1 MNLFWKIFLSLAA
14 SILIAT
20 FIFSYISLLK
30 YNDLK
35 KLILKE
41 KLNQIALT
49 TNELIKEPF
58 EKNQLSEVK
67 KILFS
72 INDKTDIG
80 LILVKDKYSIIVD
93 KSNLSDELVSLT
105 KNFSL
110 NTSNIDNVKG
120 ISYTMIPLKLPDSF
134 LIAVASKNI
143 TYLDQFEPFK
153 YNVLFAIFLIIIAGI
168 ASRIISSRY
177 NNSIKILDNISE
189 EISKGNFEYLAN
201 PKTDTGSISKLN
213 RSMVKMGKLIN
224 EKFQILDKSRAQL
237 ETVLSAM
244 SEGVMVL
251 TSDGD
256 VALVNNALIN
266 MFKIEE
272 DISRKKYWELIRN
285 KEISELIEKTI
296 SNKKPLSKEISFLLP
311 NQKFYLA
318 NTVPVDTPDTVVI
331 VVMFDITDFKRLERI
346 KADFI
351 ANVSHELR
359 TPLTAIIGYTETLAE
374 EDYDNQEDRKHF
386 LGIIKK
392 NTNRLIKIVSDLLVL
407 SEIEG
412 KDLFSIQSSKEDF
425 EEMDL
430 REIIYSSLESLK
442 SKTEEKN
449 LKTSIEIPHGNSLK
463 IKGNKFLLEQMLIN
477 LIDNAVK
484 YTPEGGEIRIQA
496 VKNNSKIKLNIHD
509 TGIGIPKEHIDRV
522 FERFYRVDKT
532 RSRKI
537 GGTGLGLSIVKHIV
551 LMHGAEID
559 VKSELNK
566 GSSFIIT
573 FTT

>member
-1 MNLFWKIFLSLAA
+1 MNLFWKIFISLAA

-20 FIFSYISLLK
+20 FIFSYISLIK
-30 YNDLK
+30 YNELK

-41 KLNQIALT
+41 ELNQIALT
-49 TNELIKEPF
+49 TKELIKEPF

-72 INDKTDIG
+72 INDKTDIS
-80 LILVKDKYSIIVD
+80 LILVKDKHSIIVD

-110 NTSNIDNVKG
+110 ITSNIDKVKG

-134 LIAVASKNI
+134 LIAAASKNI

-153 YNVLFAIFLIIIAGI
+153 NNVLFAIFLIIIAGI
-168 ASRIISSRY
+168 ASHIISSRY
-177 NNSIKILDNISE
+177 NNSIKIIDNIYE

-201 PKTDTGSISKLN
+201 PKTNTVSISKLN
-213 RSMVKMGKLIN
+213 RSLVKMGKLIN
-224 EKFQILDKSRAQL
+224 EKFQILEKGRAQL

-244 SEGVMVL
+244 SEGVMVVK
-251 TSDGD
+251 SGGD
-256 VALVNNALIN
+256 VVLVNNALID
-266 MFKIEE
+266 MFKIK
-272 DISRKKYWELIRN
+272 DYITNKKYWELIRN

-296 SNKKPLSKEISFLLP
+296 SNKKPLSKEISFILL

-318 NTVPVDTPDTVVI
+318 TTVPVDTPDTVVI

-425 EEMDL
+425 EELDL

-477 LIDNAVK
+477 LIDNAIK
-484 YTPEGGEIRIQA
+484 YTPEGGEIGIEA
-496 VKNNSKIKLNIHD
+496 VKNDSKIKLNIHD

>member
-1 MNLFWKIFLSLAA
+1 MNLFWKIFISLAA

-20 FIFSYISLLK
+20 FIFSYISLIK
-30 YNDLK
+30 YNELK

-72 INDKTDIG
+72 INDKTGIG
-80 LILVKDKYSIIVD
+80 LILIKDKYSIIVD
-93 KSNLSDELVSLT
+93 KSNMTEELVSLT

-110 NTSNIDNVKG
+110 ITSNIDNVKG

-134 LIAVASKNI
+134 LIAAASKNI

-153 YNVLFAIFLIIIAGI
+153 NNVLFAIFLIIIAGI
-168 ASRIISSRY
+168 ASHIISSRY
-177 NNSIKILDNISE
+177 NNSIKIIDNIYE

-201 PKTDTGSISKLN
+201 PKTNTVSISKLN
-213 RSMVKMGKLIN
+213 RSLVKMGKLIN
-224 EKFQILDKSRAQL
+224 EKFQILEKGRAQL

-244 SEGVMVL
+244 SEGVMVVK
-251 TSDGD
+251 SGGD
-256 VALVNNALIN
+256 VVLVNNALID
-266 MFKIEE
+266 MFKIED
-272 DISRKKYWELIRN
+272 DITNKKYWELIRN

-296 SNKKPLSKEISFLLP
+296 SNKKPLSKEISFILP

-425 EEMDL
+425 EELGL

-477 LIDNAVK
+477 LIDNAIK
-484 YTPEGGEIRIQA
+484 YTPEGGEIGIEA
-496 VKNNSKIKLNIHD
+496 VINDSKIKLNIHD
-509 TGIGIPKEHIDRV
+509 TGIGISKEHIDRV

>member
-1 MNLFWKIFLSLAA
+1 VNLFWKIFISLAA

-20 FIFSYISLLK
+20 FIFSYISLIK
-30 YNDLK
+30 YNELK

-49 TNELIKEPF
+49 TKELIKEPF

-72 INDKTDIG
+72 INDKTDIS
-80 LILVKDKYSIIVD
+80 LILVKDKHSIIVD
-93 KSNLSDELVSLT
+93 KSNLSDDLVSLT

-110 NTSNIDNVKG
+110 ITSNIDKVKG

-134 LIAVASKNI
+134 LIAAASKNI

-153 YNVLFAIFLIIIAGI
+153 NNVLFAIFLIIIAGI
-168 ASRIISSRY
+168 ASHIISSRY
-177 NNSIKILDNISE
+177 NNSIKIIDNISE
-189 EISKGNFEYLAN
+189 EISKGNFGYLAN
-201 PKTDTGSISKLN
+201 PKSDTGSISKLN

-224 EKFQILDKSRAQL
+224 EKFQILEKGRAQL

-244 SEGVMVL
+244 SEGVMVVK
-251 TSDGD
+251 SGGD
-256 VALVNNALIN
+256 VVLVNNALID
-266 MFKIEE
+266 MFKIED
-272 DISRKKYWELIRN
+272 DITNKKYWELIRN

-296 SNKKPLSKEISFLLP
+296 SNKKPLSKEISFILP

-318 NTVPVDTPDTVVI
+318 TTVPVDTPDTVVI

-425 EEMDL
+425 EELGL

-449 LKTSIEIPHGNSLK
+449 LKTSIEIPHGDSLK

-477 LIDNAVK
+477 LIDNAIK
-484 YTPEGGEIRIQA
+484 YTPEGGEIGIEA
-496 VKNNSKIKLNIHD
+496 VKNDSKIKLNIHD

>member
-1 MNLFWKIFLSLAA
+1 MNLFWKIFISLAA

-20 FIFSYISLLK
+20 FIFSYISLIK
-30 YNDLK
+30 YNELK

-41 KLNQIALT
+41 ELNQIALT
-49 TNELIKEPF
+49 TKELIKEPF

-72 INDKTDIG
+72 INDKTDIS
-80 LILVKDKYSIIVD
+80 LILVKDKHSIIVD
-93 KSNLSDELVSLT
+93 KSNLSDDLVSLT

-110 NTSNIDNVKG
+110 ITSNIDNVKG

-134 LIAVASKNI
+134 LIAAASKNI

-153 YNVLFAIFLIIIAGI
+153 NNVLFAIFLIIIAGI
-168 ASRIISSRY
+168 ASHIISSRY
-177 NNSIKILDNISE
+177 NNSIKIIDNIYE

-201 PKTDTGSISKLN
+201 PKTNTVSISKLN
-213 RSMVKMGKLIN
+213 RSLVKMGKLIN
-224 EKFQILDKSRAQL
+224 EKFQILEKGRAQL

-251 TSDGD
+251 TSGGD
-256 VALVNNALIN
+256 VVLVNNALID
-266 MFKIEE
+266 MFKIED
-272 DISRKKYWELIRN
+272 DITNKKYWELIRN

-296 SNKKPLSKEISFLLP
+296 SNKKPLSKEISFILP

-318 NTVPVDTPDTVVI
+318 TTVPVDTPDTVVI

-425 EEMDL
+425 EELDL
-430 REIIYSSLESLK
+430 REILYSSLESLK
-442 SKTEEKN
+442 SKTAEKN

-477 LIDNAVK
+477 LIDNAIK
-484 YTPEGGEIRIQA
+484 YTPEGGEIGIEA
-496 VKNNSKIKLNIHD
+496 VKDDSKIKLNIHD

>member
-1 MNLFWKIFLSLAA
+1 MKLFWKIFISLAA
-14 SILIAT
+14 TILIAT
-20 FIFSYISLLK
+20 FIFSYISLIK
-30 YNDLK
+30 YNELK

-41 KLNQIALT
+41 ELNQIALT
-49 TNELIKEPF
+49 TKELIKEPF

-72 INDKTDIG
+72 INDKTDIS
-80 LILVKDKYSIIVD
+80 LILVKDKHSIIVD

-110 NTSNIDNVKG
+110 TTSNIDNVKG

-134 LIAVASKNI
+134 LIAAASKNI

-153 YNVLFAIFLIIIAGI
+153 NNVLFAIFLIIIAGI
-168 ASRIISSRY
+168 ASHIISSRY
-177 NNSIKILDNISE
+177 NNSIKIIDNIYK

-201 PKTDTGSISKLN
+201 PKTNTVSISKLN
-213 RSMVKMGKLIN
+213 RSLVKMGKLIN
-224 EKFQILDKSRAQL
+224 EKFQILEKGRAQL

-244 SEGVMVL
+244 SEGVMVVK
-251 TSDGD
+251 SGGD
-256 VALVNNALIN
+256 VVLVNNALID
-266 MFKIEE
+266 MFKIED
-272 DISRKKYWELIRN
+272 DITNKKYWELIRN

-296 SNKKPLSKEISFLLP
+296 SNKKPLSKEISFILP

-318 NTVPVDTPDTVVI
+318 TTVPVDTPDTVVI

-425 EEMDL
+425 EELGL

-449 LKTSIEIPHGNSLK
+449 LKTSIEIPQGNSLK

-477 LIDNAVK
+477 LIDNAIK
-484 YTPEGGEIRIQA
+484 YTPEGGEIGIEA
-496 VKNNSKIKLNIHD
+496 VKNDSKIKLNIHD